1 MRIKNIFSVLLASVV
16 MLSFNACDTV
26 QGDMDSSVVEDIK
39 FILREDAIELNSAA
53 IRVRHNA
60 SADVMWVYMQ
70 TEDLESDADVLIAER
85 VENEYQFTDQIVA
98 YQGSNKCVH
107 LNALDAKKRYRIIV
121 KAIDEAG
128 KLYGQAASLIFKTRR
143 NPDLWEVNDNWTLT
157 RNDERTAKV
166 ITGTTELQEY
176 ENFECVSK
184 DQESY
189 IVLTLTKADFQNYK
203 KAEGHKDVKRT
214 LFEDYY
220 ADFIKTNDYKSNI
233 LKGNRT
239 WNEERLRSGDY
250 VVFMIGLDEDN
261 ELSGLYKQFNI
272 TVEPENPTQEYE
284 NWLGWWEISFP
295 NGAKPWN
302 IHIDDLDPNMW
313 FTSVGWEPE
322 YIVADVTNM
331 PLKLYFSKSTG
342 EIYFVSQEVASGDDG
357 SVVYYYGTF
366 PYGVYQ
372 TVLDY
377 DNVRV
382 ANARFTNVASS
393 EAVINGLGMNL
404 AGVGEITFSYGLFYI
419 RYSATSAQAVS
430 ASIPDFPWTMKKI
443 DNLQ

>member
-1 MRIKNIFSVLLASVV
+1 MKLRDIFSVLLASVV
-16 MLSFNACDTV
+16 MLSFNACDTLPDDV
-26 QGDMDSSVVEDIK
+26 NSSVVEDVK
-39 FILREDAIELNSAA
+39 FILREDAIELNTAA
-53 IRVRHNA
+53 IRVKHNA

-70 TEDLESDADVLIAER
+70 TEDLESDADILIAER
-85 VENEYQFTDQIVA
+85 VENEYQFTEQIVA
-98 YQGSNKCVH
+98 YQGNNKSVH
-107 LNALDAKKRYRIIV
+107 LSGLEAKKKYRVIV
-121 KAIDEAG
+121 KAIDDEG
-128 KLYGQAASLIFKTRR
+128 KLYGKAASLIFKTRR

-157 RNDERTAKV
+157 RNSERTSKV
-166 ITGTTELQEY
+166 VSGSSEIQEY
-176 ENFECVSK
+176 ENFECKSK
-184 DQESY
+184 DQEAY
-189 IVLTLTKADFQNYK
+189 IVLTLAKSDFQNYP

-220 ADFIKTNDYKSNI
+220 ADFIQANDYKSRI
-233 LKGNRT
+233 LKGDNN

-250 VVFMIGLDEDN
+250 VVFMIGLDDEN
-261 ELSGLYKQFNI
+261 ELSGLYKQFNV
-272 TVEPENPTQEYE
+272 TVEPEQPTNEYN

-295 NGAKPWN
+295 NGATPWN
-302 IHIDDLDPNMW
+302 IYIDDLDPNMW

-322 YIVADVTNM
+322 YVVADVTNM

-342 EIYFVSQEVASGDDG
+342 EIYFVSQEVATGNDG

-366 PYGVYQ
+366 PYGQYQ

-430 ASIPDFPWTMKKI
+430 AKIPDFPWTMKKI
-443 DNLQ
+443 DNIQ

>member
-1 MRIKNIFSVLLASVV
+1 

-26 QGDMDSSVVEDIK
+26 QGDVDSSVVEDIK

-85 VENEYQFTDQIVA
+85 VENEYQFTEQIVA
-98 YQGSNKCVH
+98 HQGNNKSVH
-107 LNALDAKKRYRIIV
+107 LNGLEAKMRYRIIV
-121 KAIDEAG
+121 KAIDEDG

-189 IVLTLTKADFQNYK
+189 IILTLTKADFQNYK

-233 LKGNRT
+233 LKGNKT
-239 WNEERLRSGDY
+239 WYEERLRSGDY

-272 TVEPENPTQEYE
+272 TIEPEQPTEDY
-284 NWLGWWEISFP
+284 NKWIGWWEISFP

-302 IHIDDLDPNMW
+302 IYIDDLDANMW

-322 YIVADVTNM
+322 YVVTDVTNM

-342 EIYFVSQEVASGDDG
+342 DVYIVSQEVASGNDG
-357 SVVYYYGTF
+357 STVYYYGTF
-366 PYGVYQ
+366 PYGTYQ

-377 DNVRV
+377 EDVRV
-382 ANARFTNVASS
+382 AKARFTNVASS
-393 EAVINGLGMNL
+393 EAMIEGLGMNL
-404 AGVGEITFSYGLFYI
+404 VGVGDITFTNSIFYI
-419 RYSATSAQAVS
+419 RYNSTTAQAVS
-430 ASIPDFPWTMKKI
+430 GSVPSYPWTMKKI
-443 DNLQ
+443 ENAQ

>member
-1 MRIKNIFSVLLASVV
+1 MKLRNIFSVLLASVV
-16 MLSFNACDTV
+16 MLSFNACDTLP
-26 QGDMDSSVVEDIK
+26 GDVNSSVVEDVK
-39 FILREDAIELNSAA
+39 FILREDAIELNTAA
-53 IRVRHNA
+53 IRVKHNA

-85 VENEYQFTDQIVA
+85 VENEYQFTEQIVA
-98 YQGSNKCVH
+98 YQGNNKSVH
-107 LNALDAKKRYRIIV
+107 LSGLEAKKRYRVIV
-121 KAIDEAG
+121 KAIDDEG
-128 KLYGQAASLIFKTRR
+128 KLYGKAASLTFKTRR

-157 RNDERTAKV
+157 RNNERTSKV
-166 ITGTTELQEY
+166 VSGSSEIQEY
-176 ENFECVSK
+176 ENFECKSK
-184 DQESY
+184 DQEAY
-189 IVLTLTKADFQNYK
+189 IVLTLAKADFQNYP

-220 ADFIKTNDYKSNI
+220 ADFIKSNDYKSRI
-233 LKGNRT
+233 LKGDSN

-250 VVFMIGLDEDN
+250 VVFMIGLDDEN

-272 TVEPENPTQEYE
+272 TVEPEQPTEAYN

-295 NGAKPWN
+295 NGATPWN
-302 IHIDDLDPNMW
+302 IYIDDLDPNMW

-342 EIYFVSQEVASGDDG
+342 EIYFVSQEVATGNDG

-366 PYGVYQ
+366 PYGQYQ

-404 AGVGEITFSYGLFYI
+404 AGVGEITFTYGLFYI
-419 RYSATSAQAVS
+419 RYSATTAQAVS

>member
-1 MRIKNIFSVLLASVV
+1 

-26 QGDMDSSVVEDIK
+26 QGDVDSSVVEDIK

-85 VENEYQFTDQIVA
+85 VENEYQFTEQIVA
-98 YQGSNKCVH
+98 HQGNNKSVH
-107 LNALDAKKRYRIIV
+107 LNGLEAKMRYRIIV
-121 KAIDEAG
+121 KAIDEDG

-176 ENFECVSK
+176 ENFDCVSK

-189 IVLTLTKADFQNYK
+189 IILTLTKADFQNYK

-233 LKGNRT
+233 LKGNKT
-239 WNEERLRSGDY
+239 WYEERLRSGDY

-272 TVEPENPTQEYE
+272 TIEPEQPTEGY
-284 NWLGWWEISFP
+284 NKWIGWWEISFP

-302 IHIDDLDPNMW
+302 IYIDDLDANMW

-322 YIVADVTNM
+322 YVVTDVTNM

-342 EIYFVSQEVASGDDG
+342 DVYIVSQEVASGNDG
-357 SVVYYYGTF
+357 STVYYYGTF
-366 PYGVYQ
+366 PYGTYQ
-372 TVLDY
+372 TVLDFE
-377 DNVRV
+377 DVRV
-382 ANARFTNVASS
+382 AKARFTNVASS
-393 EAVINGLGMNL
+393 EAMIEGLGMNL
-404 AGVGEITFSYGLFYI
+404 VGVGDITFTNSIFYI
-419 RYSATSAQAVS
+419 RYNSTTAQAVS
-430 ASIPDFPWTMKKI
+430 GSVPSYPWTMKKI
-443 DNLQ
+443 ENAQ

>member
-1 MRIKNIFSVLLASVV
+1 MKLRDIFSVLLASVV
-16 MLSFNACDTV
+16 MLSFNACDTLPDDV
-26 QGDMDSSVVEDIK
+26 NSSVVEDVK
-39 FILREDAIELNSAA
+39 FILREDAIELNTAA
-53 IRVRHNA
+53 IRVKHNA

-70 TEDLESDADVLIAER
+70 TEDLESDADILIAER
-85 VENEYQFTDQIVA
+85 VENEYQFTEQIVA
-98 YQGSNKCVH
+98 YQGNNKSVH
-107 LNALDAKKRYRIIV
+107 LSGLEAKKRYRVIV
-121 KAIDEAG
+121 KAIDDEG
-128 KLYGQAASLIFKTRR
+128 KLYGKAASLIFKTRR

-157 RNDERTAKV
+157 RNSERTSKV
-166 ITGTTELQEY
+166 VSGSSEIQEY
-176 ENFECVSK
+176 ENFECKSK
-184 DQESY
+184 DQEAY
-189 IVLTLTKADFQNYK
+189 IVLTLAKSDFQNYP

-220 ADFIKTNDYKSNI
+220 ADFIQANDYKSRI
-233 LKGNRT
+233 LKGDNN

-250 VVFMIGLDEDN
+250 VVFMIGLDDEN
-261 ELSGLYKQFNI
+261 ELSGLYKQFNV
-272 TVEPENPTQEYE
+272 TVEPEQPTNEYN

-295 NGAKPWN
+295 NGATPWN
-302 IHIDDLDPNMW
+302 IYIDDLDPNMW

-322 YIVADVTNM
+322 YVVADVTNM

-342 EIYFVSQEVASGDDG
+342 EIYFVSQEVATGNDG

-366 PYGVYQ
+366 PYGQYQ

-430 ASIPDFPWTMKKI
+430 AKIPDFPWTMKKI
-443 DNLQ
+443 DNIQ

>member
-1 MRIKNIFSVLLASVV
+1 

-26 QGDMDSSVVEDIK
+26 QGDVDSSVVEDIK
-39 FILREDAIELNSAA
+39 FILREDVIELNSAA

-85 VENEYQFTDQIVA
+85 VENEYQFTEQIVA
-98 YQGSNKCVH
+98 HQGNNKSVH
-107 LNALDAKKRYRIIV
+107 LNGLEAKMRYRIIV
-121 KAIDEAG
+121 KAIDEDG

-157 RNDERTAKV
+157 RNSERTAKV

-176 ENFECVSK
+176 ENFDCVSK

-189 IVLTLTKADFQNYK
+189 IILTLTKADFQNYK

-233 LKGNRT
+233 LKGNKT
-239 WNEERLRSGDY
+239 WYEERLRSGDY

-272 TVEPENPTQEYE
+272 TIEPEQPTEDY
-284 NWLGWWEISFP
+284 NKWIGWWEISFP

-302 IHIDDLDPNMW
+302 IYIDDLDANMW

-322 YIVADVTNM
+322 YVVTDVTNM

-342 EIYFVSQEVASGDDG
+342 DVYIVSQEVASGNDG
-357 SVVYYYGTF
+357 STVYYYGTF
-366 PYGVYQ
+366 PYGTYQ

-377 DNVRV
+377 EDVRV
-382 ANARFTNVASS
+382 AKARFTNVASS
-393 EAVINGLGMNL
+393 EAMIEGLGMNL
-404 AGVGEITFSYGLFYI
+404 VGVGDITFTNSIFYI
-419 RYSATSAQAVS
+419 RYNSTTAQAVS
-430 ASIPDFPWTMKKI
+430 GSVPSYPWTMKKI
-443 DNLQ
+443 ENAQ

>member
-1 MRIKNIFSVLLASVV
+1 

-26 QGDMDSSVVEDIK
+26 QGDVDSSVVEDIK
-39 FILREDAIELNSAA
+39 FILREDVIELNSAA

-85 VENEYQFTDQIVA
+85 VENEYQFTEQIVA
-98 YQGSNKCVH
+98 HQGNNKSVH
-107 LNALDAKKRYRIIV
+107 LNGLEAKMRYRIIV
-121 KAIDEAG
+121 KAIDEDG

-157 RNDERTAKV
+157 RNSERTAKV

-176 ENFECVSK
+176 ENFDCVSK

-189 IVLTLTKADFQNYK
+189 IILTLTKADFQNYK
-203 KAEGHKDVKRT
+203 KAEDHKDVKRT

-233 LKGNRT
+233 LKGNKT
-239 WNEERLRSGDY
+239 WYEERLRSGDY

-272 TVEPENPTQEYE
+272 TIEPEQPTEGY
-284 NWLGWWEISFP
+284 NKWIGWWEISFP

-302 IHIDDLDPNMW
+302 IYIDDLDANMW

-322 YIVADVTNM
+322 YVVTDVTNM

-342 EIYFVSQEVASGDDG
+342 DVYIVSQEVASGNDG
-357 SVVYYYGTF
+357 STVYYYGTF
-366 PYGVYQ
+366 PYGTYQ

-377 DNVRV
+377 EDVRV
-382 ANARFTNVASS
+382 AKARFTNVASS
-393 EAVINGLGMNL
+393 EAMIEGLGMNL
-404 AGVGEITFSYGLFYI
+404 VGVGDITFTNSIFYI
-419 RYSATSAQAVS
+419 RYNSTTAQAVS
-430 ASIPDFPWTMKKI
+430 GSVPSYPWTMKKI
-443 DNLQ
+443 ENAQ

>member
-1 MRIKNIFSVLLASVV
+1 

-26 QGDMDSSVVEDIK
+26 QGDVDSSVVEDIK

-107 LNALDAKKRYRIIV
+107 LNGLDAKKRYRIIV

-128 KLYGQAASLIFKTRR
+128 NLYGQAASLIFKTRR

-189 IVLTLTKADFQNYK
+189 IILTLTKADFQNYK

-233 LKGNRT
+233 LKGNKT
-239 WNEERLRSGDY
+239 WYEERLRSGDY

-272 TVEPENPTQEYE
+272 TIEPEQPTEGY
-284 NWLGWWEISFP
+284 NKWIGWWEISFP

-302 IHIDDLDPNMW
+302 IYIDDLDANMW

-322 YIVADVTNM
+322 YVVTDVTNM

-342 EIYFVSQEVASGDDG
+342 DVYIVSQEVASGNDG
-357 SVVYYYGTF
+357 STVYYYGTF
-366 PYGVYQ
+366 PYGTYQ
-372 TVLDY
+372 TVLDFE
-377 DNVRV
+377 DVRV
-382 ANARFTNVASS
+382 AKARFTNVASS
-393 EAVINGLGMNL
+393 EAMIEGLGMNL
-404 AGVGEITFSYGLFYI
+404 AGVGEITFTNSIFYI
-419 RYSATSAQAVS
+419 RYNSTTAQAVS
-430 ASIPDFPWTMKKI
+430 GSVPSYPWTMKKI
-443 DNLQ
+443 ENAQ

>member
-1 MRIKNIFSVLLASVV
+1 MRIKNIFSVLLASAV

-98 YQGSNKCVH
+98 HQGNNKSVH
-107 LNALDAKKRYRIIV
+107 LNGLEAKMRYRIIV
-121 KAIDEAG
+121 KAIDEDG

-157 RNDERTAKV
+157 RNSERTAKV

-176 ENFECVSK
+176 ENFDCVSK

-189 IVLTLTKADFQNYK
+189 IILTLTKADFQNYK

-233 LKGNRT
+233 LKGKKT
-239 WNEERLRSGDY
+239 WYEERLRSGDY

-272 TVEPENPTQEYE
+272 TIEPEQPTDNY
-284 NWLGWWEISFP
+284 NKWIGWWEISFP

-302 IHIDDLDPNMW
+302 IYIDDLDANMW

-322 YIVADVTNM
+322 YIVTDVTNM

-342 EIYFVSQEVASGDDG
+342 DVYVVSQEVASGNDG
-357 SVVYYYGTF
+357 STVYYYGTF
-366 PYGVYQ
+366 PYGTYQ

-377 DNVRV
+377 EDVRV
-382 ANARFTNVASS
+382 AKARFTNGASS
-393 EAVINGLGMNL
+393 EAMIEGLGMNL
-404 AGVGEITFSYGLFYI
+404 VGVGDITFTNSIFYI
-419 RYSATSAQAVS
+419 RYNSTTAQAVS
-430 ASIPDFPWTMKKI
+430 RSVPSYPWTMKKI
-443 DNLQ
+443 ENAQ

>member
-1 MRIKNIFSVLLASVV
+1 MKLRDIFSVLLASVV
-16 MLSFNACDTV
+16 MLSFNACDTLP
-26 QGDMDSSVVEDIK
+26 GDVNSSVVEDVK
-39 FILREDAIELNSAA
+39 FILREDAIELNTAA
-53 IRVRHNA
+53 IRVKHNA

-70 TEDLESDADVLIAER
+70 TEDLESDADILIAER
-85 VENEYQFTDQIVA
+85 VENEYQFTEQIVA
-98 YQGSNKCVH
+98 YQGNNKSVH
-107 LNALDAKKRYRIIV
+107 LSGLEAKKKYRVIV
-121 KAIDEAG
+121 KAIDDEG
-128 KLYGQAASLIFKTRR
+128 KLYGKAASLIFKTRR

-157 RNDERTAKV
+157 RNSERTSKV
-166 ITGTTELQEY
+166 VSGSSEIQEY
-176 ENFECVSK
+176 ENFECKSK
-184 DQESY
+184 DQEAY
-189 IVLTLTKADFQNYK
+189 IVLTLAKSDFQNYP

-220 ADFIKTNDYKSNI
+220 ADFIQANDYKSRI
-233 LKGNRT
+233 LKGDNN

-250 VVFMIGLDEDN
+250 VVFMIGLDDEN
-261 ELSGLYKQFNI
+261 ELSGLYKQFNV
-272 TVEPENPTQEYE
+272 TVEPEQPTNEYN

-295 NGAKPWN
+295 NGATPWN
-302 IHIDDLDPNMW
+302 IYIDDLDPNMW

-322 YIVADVTNM
+322 YVVADVTNM

-342 EIYFVSQEVASGDDG
+342 EIYFVSQEVATGNDG

-366 PYGVYQ
+366 PYGQYQ

-430 ASIPDFPWTMKKI
+430 AKIPDFPWTMKKI
-443 DNLQ
+443 DNIQ

>member
-1 MRIKNIFSVLLASVV
+1 MRIKNIFSVLLASAV

-98 YQGSNKCVH
+98 HQGNNKSVH
-107 LNALDAKKRYRIIV
+107 LNGLEAKMRYRIIV
-121 KAIDEAG
+121 KAIDEDG

-157 RNDERTAKV
+157 RNSERTAKV

-176 ENFECVSK
+176 ENFDCVSK

-189 IVLTLTKADFQNYK
+189 IILTLTKADFQNYK

-233 LKGNRT
+233 LKGKKT
-239 WNEERLRSGDY
+239 WYEERLRSGDY

-272 TVEPENPTQEYE
+272 TIEPEQPTDNY
-284 NWLGWWEISFP
+284 NKWIGWWEISFP

-302 IHIDDLDPNMW
+302 IYIDDLDANMW

-322 YIVADVTNM
+322 YIVTDVTNM

-342 EIYFVSQEVASGDDG
+342 DVYVVSQEVASGNDG
-357 SVVYYYGTF
+357 STVYNYGTF
-366 PYGVYQ
+366 PYGTYQ

-377 DNVRV
+377 EDVRV
-382 ANARFTNVASS
+382 AKARFTNGASS
-393 EAVINGLGMNL
+393 EAMIEGLGMNL
-404 AGVGEITFSYGLFYI
+404 VGVGDITFTNSIFYI
-419 RYSATSAQAVS
+419 RYNSTTAQAVS
-430 ASIPDFPWTMKKI
+430 RSVPSYPWTMKKI
-443 DNLQ
+443 ENAQ

>member
-107 LNALDAKKRYRIIV
+107 LNGLDAKKRYRIIV

-272 TVEPENPTQEYE
+272 TVEPEKPTQEYE

-302 IHIDDLDPNMW
+302 IHIDDLYPNMW

-322 YIVADVTNM
+322 YIVADVTSM

-443 DNLQ
+443 DDLQ